1 MIFETDHRASEPT
14 LVGVAIISGNLGQT
28 FNILK
33 DPSSW
38 GQLETPRVVN
48 STEQSKIVFSFDG
61 ERKAVATVS
70 AWNSNVTELEIV
82 IGGTATSQ
90 ASQDQIKYWKDVVSM
105 LQKRLNAPPIVV
117 ASSPGKVNI
126 YFAVGAFLKDG
137 FHDVASCYQGLSL
150 RERVLVELAGS
161 FSIDF
166 AGPFEQE
173 SELLVPKDSTNL
185 VYRAG
190 EELKSLGSAMGP
202 DKVSFLIHKSVPIAG
217 GMAGG
222 SADAAA
228 ALVALNR
235 LLGSELDDK
244 LPEAA
249 ANLGSD
255 VPFSLMGGT
264 AIGVGRGEVL
274 TKVQDGPALHWV
286 MTPNPA
292 GLSTPQVYRQLDV
305 MRVNQGIDV
314 SALEAPEVPEELLE
328 ALATGDVVEV
338 AKLMHNDLEIAAV
351 AMLPELAET
360 LEVGRKAGSL
370 RSMVSGSGPTIVHLA
385 KNAIHAE
392 QIATRLRAAGYPSL
406 VTYSSSS
413 GTRLEN

>member
-14 LVGVAIISGNLGQT
+14 LVGLAILSGNLGQI

-38 GQLETPRVVN
+38 GQPESPRVVN
-48 STEQSKIVFSFDG
+48 SIDKEKIVFSFDG
-61 ERKAVATVS
+61 ERKAVATLS
-70 AWNSNVTELEIV
+70 SWNSNVTELEIV
-82 IGGTATSQ
+82 ISGTSDNHAGQ
-90 ASQDQIKYWKDVVSM
+90 VQIKYWNDVVTM
-105 LQKRLNAPPIVV
+105 LQKRLNTPPIVV

-137 FHDVASCYQGLSL
+137 FHDVASCYQALSL
-150 RERVLVELAGS
+150 RERVLVELSGS

-166 AGPFEQE
+166 AGPFEDACQ
-173 SELLVPKDSTNL
+173 LLVPKDNTNL

-190 EELKSLGSAMGP
+190 EELKALGSAMGS
-202 DKVSFLIHKSVPIAG
+202 DKVSFLIHKRVPIAG

-228 ALVALNR
+228 SLVALNS
-235 LLGSELDDK
+235 LFGAGLDDK
-244 LPEAA
+244 LPDAA

-255 VPFSLMGGT
+255 VPFSLLGGT

-274 TKVQDGPALHWV
+274 TKVEDGPALHWV

-292 GLSTPQVYRQLDV
+292 GLSTPQVYRQLDIT
-305 MRVNQGIDV
+305 RVNQGIDV

-328 ALATGDVVEV
+328 ALAAGDVATV

-351 AMLPELAET
+351 EMLPELAET
-360 LEVGRKAGSL
+360 LKAGQKAGSL
-370 RSMVSGSGPTIVHLA
+370 RSMVSGSGPTIAHLA

-392 QIATRLRAAGYPSL
+392 QIATRLLAAGYPSL
-406 VTYSSSS
+406 VTYTSNS

>member
-1 MIFETDHRASEPT
+1 MIFEIDHRSSEPT
-14 LVGVAIISGNLGQT
+14 LVGVAILSGNQGQT

-48 STEQSKIVFSFDG
+48 STERSKIVFSFDG

-82 IGGTATSQ
+82 ISGTIDSQ
-90 ASQDQIKYWKDVVSM
+90 AGKVQIKYWNEVVVM
-105 LQKRLNAPPIVV
+105 LQQRLNTPPIVV

-137 FHDVASCYQGLSL
+137 FHDVASCYQALSL
-150 RERVLVELAGS
+150 REKVLVELTGN
-161 FSIDF
+161 FLIDF

-173 SELLVPKDSTNL
+173 SQLLVPKDSTNL

-190 EELKSLGSAMGP
+190 EELKVLGSAMGSE
-202 DKVSFLIHKSVPIAG
+202 KVSFLIHKHIPIAG

-228 ALVALNR
+228 SLVALNS
-235 LLGSELDDK
+235 LFGAELDDK

-274 TKVQDGPALHWV
+274 TKVEDGPALHWV

-305 MRVNQGIDV
+305 MRVNKGINV
-314 SALEAPEVPEELLE
+314 SALQAPEVPEELLE
-328 ALATGDVVEV
+328 ALVSGDVAAV

-351 AMLPELAET
+351 EMLPELAKT
-360 LEVGRKAGSL
+360 LEAGRKAGSL
-370 RSMVSGSGPTIVHLA
+370 RSMVSGSGPTIAHLA
-385 KNAIHAE
+385 KSAIHAE
-392 QIATRLRAAGYPSL
+392 QIATRLQAAGYPSI
-406 VTYSSSS
+406 VTYTSNS

>member
-1 MIFETDHRASEPT
+1 VIFETDHRASEPT
-14 LVGVAIISGNLGQT
+14 LVGVAIIWGNLGQT

-38 GQLETPRVVN
+38 GQPETPRVVN

-82 IGGTATSQ
+82 ISGTATSQ
-90 ASQDQIKYWKDVVSM
+90 LGQAQVNYWNDVVAM

-137 FHDVASCYQGLSL
+137 FHDVASCYQALSL

-166 AGPFEQE
+166 AGPFEHE

-228 ALVALNR
+228 SLVALNR

-314 SALEAPEVPEELLE
+314 SALEAPEVPDELLE

-338 AKLMHNDLEIAAV
+338 AKLMHNDLEVAAV

-360 LEVGRKAGSL
+360 LEAGRKAGSL
-370 RSMVSGSGPTIVHLA
+370 RSMVSGSGPTIAHLA

>member
-1 MIFETDHRASEPT
+1 VIFETDHRATEPT
-14 LVGVAIISGNLGQT
+14 LVGTSIISGNLSQI

-33 DPSSW
+33 DPTSW
-38 GQLETPRVVN
+38 GQTETPRVVN

-61 ERKAVATVS
+61 ERRAVASFSV
-70 AWNSNVTELEIV
+70 WKSNVTELEIV
-82 IGGTATSQ
+82 ISGQTDGKDEIQ
-90 ASQDQIKYWKDVVSM
+90 YWNAVVDM
-105 LQKRLNAPPIVV
+105 LRKRLNNPPIVV

-137 FHDVASCYQGLSL
+137 FHDVASCYQALSL
-150 RERVLVELAGS
+150 RERVLVELTGT

-166 AGPFEQE
+166 AGPFEAE
-173 SELLVPKDSTNL
+173 CHSLVPKDSTNL
-185 VYRAG
+185 VYQAG
-190 EELKSLGSAMGP
+190 EQLKALGSSFGS

-228 ALVALNR
+228 SLVALNNLFGPGLEER
-235 LLGSELDDK
+235 

-274 TKVQDGPALHWV
+274 SKVKDGPALHWV

-314 SALEAPEVPEELLE
+314 LSLEAPEVPKELLE
-328 ALATGDVVEV
+328 ALASGDVVEV

-351 AMLPELAET
+351 AMLPELQET
-360 LEVGRKAGSL
+360 LDAGRKAGSL
-370 RSMVSGSGPTIVHLA
+370 RSMVSGSGPTIAHLA
-385 KNAIHAE
+385 KNRIHAE
-392 QIATRLRAAGYPSL
+392 QIATRLQAAGYPSI
-406 VTYSSSS
+406 VTYTSNS
-413 GTRLEN
+413 GTRLEQ

>member
-1 MIFETDHRASEPT
+1 
-14 LVGVAIISGNLGQT
+14 
-28 FNILK
+28 
-33 DPSSW
+33 
-38 GQLETPRVVN
+38 VVN
-48 STEQSKIVFSFDG
+48 TSEQSKIVFSFEG
-61 ERKAVATVS
+61 EKKAVATLS

-82 IGGTATSQ
+82 ITGKLESQ
-90 ASQDQIKYWKDVVSM
+90 IGQAQINYWNDVASM
-105 LQKRLNAPPIVV
+105 LQKRLNAPAIVV
-117 ASSPGKVNI
+117 ASSPGKVNV

-137 FHDVASCYQGLSL
+137 FHHVASCYQALNL
-150 RERVLVELAGS
+150 REKVLVELSGS

-166 AGPFEQE
+166 AGPFERE
-173 SELLVPKDSTNL
+173 SQLLVPKDTTNL

-190 EELKSLGSAMGP
+190 QELTELGSVMGAE
-202 DKVSFLIHKSVPIAG
+202 KVSFVIHKTVPIAG

-228 ALVALNR
+228 ALVALNS
-235 LLGSELDDK
+235 LFGSKLDLK

-249 ANLGSD
+249 AKLGSD

-274 TKVQDGPALHWV
+274 SKVADGPPLHWV

-292 GLSTPQVYRQLDV
+292 GLSTPQVYRQLDI
-305 MRVNQGIDV
+305 MRINGGIDV

-328 ALATGDVVEV
+328 AMASGDVEAI

-351 AMLPELAET
+351 AMLPELADT
-360 LEVGRKAGSL
+360 LEAGRKAGSV
-370 RSMVSGSGPTIVHLA
+370 RSMVSGSGPTIAHLA
-385 KNAIHAE
+385 KSAIHAE
-392 QIATRLRAAGYPSL
+392 QIATRLKAAGYPSL
-406 VTYSSSS
+406 VTYTSNS

>member
-1 MIFETDHRASEPT
+1 MIFETDHRAIEPT
-14 LVGVAIISGNLGQT
+14 LVGTSIISGNLSQT

-33 DPSSW
+33 DPTSW
-38 GQLETPRVVN
+38 GQVETPRVVN
-48 STEQSKIVFSFDG
+48 STELSKIVFSFDG
-61 ERKAVATVS
+61 EKKAVASVS

-82 IGGTATSQ
+82 ISGQTGG
-90 ASQDQIKYWKDVVSM
+90 QDEIQYWNSVVDM
-105 LQKRLNAPPIVV
+105 LRKRLNNPPIVV

-137 FHDVASCYQGLSL
+137 FHDVASCYQALSL
-150 RERVLVELAGS
+150 RERVLVELTGS

-166 AGPFEQE
+166 AGPFEAE
-173 SELLVPKDSTNL
+173 SQLLVPKDSTNL
-185 VYRAG
+185 VYQAG
-190 EELKSLGSAMGP
+190 EQLKALGSSFGS

-228 ALVALNR
+228 SLVALNS
-235 LLGSELDDK
+235 LFGSGLEDQ

-274 TKVQDGPALHWV
+274 SKVQDGPALHWV

-314 SALEAPEVPEELLE
+314 SSLVAPEVPEELLE
-328 ALATGDVVEV
+328 ALASGDAVEV

-351 AMLPELAET
+351 AMLPELQET
-360 LEVGRKAGSL
+360 LEAGRKAGSV
-370 RSMVSGSGPTIVHLA
+370 RSMVSGSGPTIAHLA

-392 QIATRLRAAGYPSL
+392 QIATRLKAAGYPSI
-406 VTYSSSS
+406 VTYTSNS
-413 GTRLEN
+413 GTRLEQ

>member
-1 MIFETDHRASEPT
+1 MIFEIDHRASEPT
-14 LVGVAIISGNLGQT
+14 LVGAAILSGNLGQT

-33 DPSSW
+33 DPTSW
-38 GQLETPRVVN
+38 GQPETPRVVN
-48 STEQSKIVFSFDG
+48 STDKEKIVFSFDG
-61 ERKAVATVS
+61 EQKAIATVS
-70 AWNSNVTELEIV
+70 AWNSNVTELEVV
-82 IGGTATSQ
+82 IGGMVDSQ
-90 ASQDQIKYWKDVVSM
+90 AGQAQIKYWNEVVAM

-137 FHDVASCYQGLSL
+137 FHDVASCYQALSL
-150 RERVLVELAGS
+150 REKVLVELSGT

-166 AGPFEQE
+166 AGPFE
-173 SELLVPKDSTNL
+173 SECQLFVPKDNTNL

-190 EELKSLGSAMGP
+190 EELKSLGSAMGS

-228 ALVALNR
+228 ALVGLNS
-235 LLGSELDDK
+235 LFGAELDER

-255 VPFSLMGGT
+255 VPFSLLGGT

-274 TKVQDGPALHWV
+274 TKVKDGPALHWV
-286 MTPNPA
+286 MTPNSA

-328 ALATGDVVEV
+328 ALASGDVAAV

-351 AMLPELAET
+351 EMLPELADT
-360 LEVGRKAGSL
+360 LEAGRKAGSL
-370 RSMVSGSGPTIVHLA
+370 RSMVSGSGPTIAHLA

-392 QIATRLRAAGYPSL
+392 QIATRLKASGYPSL
-406 VTYSSSS
+406 VTYTSNS

>member
-1 MIFETDHRASEPT
+1 MIFEIDHRASEPT
-14 LVGVAIISGNLGQT
+14 LVGAAILSGNLGQT

-33 DPSSW
+33 DPTSW
-38 GQLETPRVVN
+38 GQPETPRVVN
-48 STEQSKIVFSFDG
+48 STDKEKIVFSFDG
-61 ERKAVATVS
+61 EQKAIATVS
-70 AWNSNVTELEIV
+70 AWNSNVTELEVV
-82 IGGTATSQ
+82 IGGMVDNQ
-90 ASQDQIKYWKDVVSM
+90 AGQAQIKYWNEVVAM

-137 FHDVASCYQGLSL
+137 FHDVASCYQALSL
-150 RERVLVELAGS
+150 REKVLVELSGT

-166 AGPFEQE
+166 AGPFE
-173 SELLVPKDSTNL
+173 SECQLFVPKDNTNL

-190 EELKSLGSAMGP
+190 EELKSLGSAMGS

-228 ALVALNR
+228 ALVGLNS
-235 LLGSELDDK
+235 LFGAELDER

-255 VPFSLMGGT
+255 VPFSLLGGT

-274 TKVQDGPALHWV
+274 TKVKDGPALHWV
-286 MTPNPA
+286 MTPNSA

-328 ALATGDVVEV
+328 ALASGDVAAV

-351 AMLPELAET
+351 EMLPELADT
-360 LEVGRKAGSL
+360 LEAGRKAGSL
-370 RSMVSGSGPTIVHLA
+370 RSMVSGSGPTIAHLA

-392 QIATRLRAAGYPSL
+392 QIATRLKASGYPSL
-406 VTYSSSS
+406 VTYTSNS

>member
-1 MIFETDHRASEPT
+1 VIFETDHRAIDPT
-14 LVGVAIISGNLGQT
+14 LVGVAILPGNLGQI
-28 FNILK
+28 FNILR

-38 GQLETPRVVN
+38 AQSETPRVVN
-48 STEQSKIVFSFDG
+48 ATEQSKIVFSFDG
-61 ERKAVATVS
+61 ERKAVATLS
-70 AWNSNVTELEIV
+70 AWKSNVTELEIV
-82 IGGTATSQ
+82 ISKTVDSQ
-90 ASQDQIKYWKDVVSM
+90 VGKAQIKYWNEVVAM
-105 LQKRLNAPPIVV
+105 LQKRLNGPAIVV

-137 FHDVASCYQGLSL
+137 FHNVASCYQALNL
-150 RERVLVELAGS
+150 REKVFVELTGS

-173 SELLVPKDSTNL
+173 SQLLVPKDSTNL

-190 EELKSLGSAMGP
+190 EQLQALGSAIGA

-228 ALVALNR
+228 ALVALNG
-235 LLGSELDDK
+235 LFGAELDEK
-244 LPEAA
+244 LAA
-249 ANLGSD
+249 AAAILGSD
-255 VPFSLMGGT
+255 VPFSLLGGT

-274 TKVQDGPALHWV
+274 TKVQDGPPLHWV
-286 MTPNPA
+286 MTPNPL
-292 GLSTPQVYRQLDV
+292 GLSTPQVYRQLDF

-314 SALEAPEVPEELLE
+314 SALEDPEVPEELLE
-328 ALATGDVVEV
+328 AIATGDVSSV

-351 AMLPELAET
+351 AMLPELADT
-360 LEVGRKAGSL
+360 LRAGQKAGSI
-370 RSMVSGSGPTIVHLA
+370 RSMVSGSGPTIAHLA

-406 VTYSSSS
+406 VTYTSNS

>member
-1 MIFETDHRASEPT
+1 VIFETDHRAIEPT
-14 LVGVAIISGNLGQT
+14 LVGTSIISGNLAQT

-33 DPSSW
+33 DPTSW
-38 GQLETPRVVN
+38 GQAEAPRVVN
-48 STEQSKIVFSFDG
+48 ATEHSKIVFSFDG
-61 ERKAVATVS
+61 ERKAVAKVS
-70 AWNSNVTELEIV
+70 PWNSNVTELELV
-82 IGGTATSQ
+82 ISGNSAGK
-90 ASQDQIKYWKDVVSM
+90 DEIKYWNSVVEM
-105 LQKRLNAPPIVV
+105 LRKRLNNPPIVV
-117 ASSPGKVNI
+117 ASSPGKVNV

-137 FHDVASCYQGLSL
+137 FHDVASCYQALSL
-150 RERVLVELAGS
+150 RERVLVELTGS

-166 AGPFEQE
+166 AGPFEAE
-173 SELLVPKDSTNL
+173 SQLLVPRDSTNL
-185 VYRAG
+185 VYQAG
-190 EELKSLGSAMGP
+190 EQLKALGSSLGS

-228 ALVALNR
+228 ALVALNS
-235 LLGSELDDK
+235 LFGSGLEDQ

-314 SALEAPEVPEELLE
+314 SSLEAPQVPEELLE
-328 ALATGDVVEV
+328 ALASGDVVEV

-351 AMLPELAET
+351 AMLPELADT
-360 LEVGRKAGSL
+360 LEAGRKAGSL
-370 RSMVSGSGPTIVHLA
+370 RSMVSGSGPTIAHLA

-392 QIATRLRAAGYPSL
+392 QIATRLHSAGYPSI
-406 VTYSSSS
+406 VTYTSNS
-413 GTRLEN
+413 GTRLEK

>member
-1 MIFETDHRASEPT
+1 
-14 LVGVAIISGNLGQT
+14 
-28 FNILK
+28 
-33 DPSSW
+33 
-38 GQLETPRVVN
+38 VN

-61 ERKAVATVS
+61 EKKAVATFS
-70 AWNSNVTELEIV
+70 AWNSNVTELEVV
-82 IGGTATSQ
+82 ISGHSIGREEIQ
-90 ASQDQIKYWKDVVSM
+90 YWNGVVDM
-105 LQKRLNAPPIVV
+105 LRKRLNNPPIVV

-137 FHDVASCYQGLSL
+137 FHDVASCYQALSL
-150 RERVLVELAGS
+150 RERVLVELTGS

-166 AGPFEQE
+166 AGPFEAE
-173 SELLVPKDSTNL
+173 SQLLVPKDSTNL
-185 VYRAG
+185 VYQAG
-190 EELKSLGSAMGP
+190 EQLKALGSTLGS

-228 ALVALNR
+228 SLVALNN
-235 LLGSELDDK
+235 LFGSGLEDQ

-314 SALEAPEVPEELLE
+314 SSLETPEVPEELLE
-328 ALATGDVVEV
+328 ALASGDVVEI

-351 AMLPELAET
+351 AMLPELQET
-360 LEVGRKAGSL
+360 LDAGRKAGSL
-370 RSMVSGSGPTIVHLA
+370 RSMVSGSGPTIAHLA
-385 KNAIHAE
+385 KNRIHAE
-392 QIATRLRAAGYPSL
+392 QIATRLQAAGYPSI
-406 VTYSSSS
+406 VTYTSNS
-413 GTRLEN
+413 GTRLEQ

>member
-14 LVGVAIISGNLGQT
+14 LVGLAILSGNLGQI

-38 GQLETPRVVN
+38 GQPESPRVVN
-48 STEQSKIVFSFDG
+48 SIDKEKIVFSFDG
-61 ERKAVATVS
+61 ERKAVATLS
-70 AWNSNVTELEIV
+70 SWNSNVTELEIV
-82 IGGTATSQ
+82 ISGTSDNHAGQ
-90 ASQDQIKYWKDVVSM
+90 VQIKYWNDVVTM
-105 LQKRLNAPPIVV
+105 LQKRLNTPPIVV

-137 FHDVASCYQGLSL
+137 FHDVASCYQALSL
-150 RERVLVELAGS
+150 RERVLVELSGS

-166 AGPFEQE
+166 AGPFEDACQ
-173 SELLVPKDSTNL
+173 LLVPKDNTNL

-190 EELKSLGSAMGP
+190 QELKALGSAMGS
-202 DKVSFLIHKSVPIAG
+202 DKVSFLIHKRVPIAG

-228 ALVALNR
+228 SLVALNS
-235 LLGSELDDK
+235 LFGAGLDDK
-244 LPEAA
+244 LPDAA

-255 VPFSLMGGT
+255 VPFSLLGGT
-264 AIGVGRGEVL
+264 AIGIGRGEVL
-274 TKVQDGPALHWV
+274 TKVEDGPALHWV

-292 GLSTPQVYRQLDV
+292 GLSTPQVYRQLDIT
-305 MRVNQGIDV
+305 RVNQGIDV

-328 ALATGDVVEV
+328 ALAAGDVATV

-351 AMLPELAET
+351 EMLPELAET
-360 LEVGRKAGSL
+360 LKAGQKAGSL
-370 RSMVSGSGPTIVHLA
+370 RSMVSGSGPTIAHLA

-392 QIATRLRAAGYPSL
+392 QIATRLLAAGYPSL
-406 VTYSSSS
+406 VTYTSNS

>member
-1 MIFETDHRASEPT
+1 MIFETDHRAIEPT
-14 LVGVAIISGNLGQT
+14 LVGTSIISGNLAQT

-33 DPSSW
+33 DPTSW
-38 GQLETPRVVN
+38 GQAEAPRVVN
-48 STEQSKIVFSFDG
+48 ATEHSKIVFSFDG
-61 ERKAVATVS
+61 ERKAVAKVS
-70 AWNSNVTELEIV
+70 PWNSNVTELELV
-82 IGGTATSQ
+82 ISGNSAGK
-90 ASQDQIKYWKDVVSM
+90 DEIKYWNSVVEM
-105 LQKRLNAPPIVV
+105 LRKRLNNPPIVV
-117 ASSPGKVNI
+117 ASSPGKVNV

-137 FHDVASCYQGLSL
+137 FHDVASCYQALSL
-150 RERVLVELAGS
+150 RERVLVELTGS

-166 AGPFEQE
+166 AGPFEAE
-173 SELLVPKDSTNL
+173 SQLLVPRDSTNL
-185 VYRAG
+185 VYQAG
-190 EELKSLGSAMGP
+190 EQLKALGSSLGS

-228 ALVALNR
+228 ALVALNS
-235 LLGSELDDK
+235 LFGSGLEDQ

-314 SALEAPEVPEELLE
+314 SSLEAPQVPEELLE
-328 ALATGDVVEV
+328 ALASGDVVEV

-351 AMLPELAET
+351 AMLPELADT
-360 LEVGRKAGSL
+360 LEAGRKAGSL
-370 RSMVSGSGPTIVHLA
+370 RSMVSGSGPTIAHLA

-392 QIATRLRAAGYPSL
+392 QIATRLHSAGYPSL
-406 VTYSSSS
+406 VTYTSNS
-413 GTRLEN
+413 GTRLEK

>member
-1 MIFETDHRASEPT
+1 VIFEIDHRSSEPT
-14 LVGVAIISGNLGQT
+14 LVGVAILSGNQGQT

-38 GQLETPRVVN
+38 GQLDTPRVVN
-48 STEQSKIVFSFDG
+48 STERSKIVFSFDG

-82 IGGTATSQ
+82 ISGTIDSQ
-90 ASQDQIKYWKDVVSM
+90 AGKVQIKYWNEVVVM
-105 LQKRLNAPPIVV
+105 LQQRLNTPPIVV

-137 FHDVASCYQGLSL
+137 FHDVASCYQALSL
-150 RERVLVELAGS
+150 REKVLVELTGN
-161 FSIDF
+161 FLIDF

-173 SELLVPKDSTNL
+173 SQLLVPKDSTNL

-190 EELKSLGSAMGP
+190 EELKALGSAMGSE
-202 DKVSFLIHKSVPIAG
+202 KVSFLIHKRIPIAG

-228 ALVALNR
+228 SLVALNS
-235 LLGSELDDK
+235 LFGAELDDK
-244 LPEAA
+244 LPAAA

-274 TKVQDGPALHWV
+274 TKVKDGPALHWV
-286 MTPNPA
+286 ITPNPS
-292 GLSTPQVYRQLDV
+292 GLSTPQVYRQLDI

-314 SALEAPEVPEELLE
+314 SSLEAPEVPEELLE
-328 ALATGDVVEV
+328 ALAEGDVLAV
-338 AKLMHNDLEIAAV
+338 AKLMHNDLESAAV

-360 LEVGRKAGSL
+360 LKAGQKAGSL
-370 RSMVSGSGPTIVHLA
+370 RSMVSGSGPTIAHLA

-392 QIATRLRAAGYPSL
+392 QIATRLLAAGYPSL
-406 VTYSSSS
+406 VSYTSNS

>member
-1 MIFETDHRASEPT
+1 MIFETDHRAIEPT
-14 LVGVAIISGNLGQT
+14 LVGTSIISGNLAQI

-33 DPSSW
+33 DPTSW
-38 GQLETPRVVN
+38 GQAEAPRVVN
-48 STEQSKIVFSFDG
+48 ATEHSKIVFSFDG
-61 ERKAVATVS
+61 ERKAVAKVS
-70 AWNSNVTELEIV
+70 PWNSNVTELELV
-82 IGGTATSQ
+82 ISGNSAGK
-90 ASQDQIKYWKDVVSM
+90 DEIKYWNSVVEM
-105 LQKRLNAPPIVV
+105 LRKRLNNPPIVV
-117 ASSPGKVNI
+117 ASSPGKVNV

-137 FHDVASCYQGLSL
+137 FHGVASCYQALSL
-150 RERVLVELAGS
+150 RERVLVELTGS

-166 AGPFEQE
+166 AGPFEAE
-173 SELLVPKDSTNL
+173 SQLLVPRDSTNL
-185 VYRAG
+185 VYQAG
-190 EELKSLGSAMGP
+190 EQLKALGSSLGS

-228 ALVALNR
+228 ALVALNS
-235 LLGSELDDK
+235 LFGSGLEDQ

-314 SALEAPEVPEELLE
+314 SSLEAPQVPEELLE
-328 ALATGDVVEV
+328 ALASGDVVEV

-351 AMLPELAET
+351 AMLPELADT
-360 LEVGRKAGSL
+360 LEAGRKAGSL
-370 RSMVSGSGPTIVHLA
+370 RSMVSGSGPTIAHLA

-392 QIATRLRAAGYPSL
+392 QIATRLHSAGYPSL
-406 VTYSSSS
+406 VTYTSNS
-413 GTRLEN
+413 GTRLEK

>member
-1 MIFETDHRASEPT
+1 MIFEIDHRSSEPT
-14 LVGVAIISGNLGQT
+14 LVGVAILSGNQVQT

-38 GQLETPRVVN
+38 GQLDTPRVVN
-48 STEQSKIVFSFDG
+48 STERSKIVFSFDG

-82 IGGTATSQ
+82 ISGTIDSQ
-90 ASQDQIKYWKDVVSM
+90 AGKVQIKYWNEVVVM
-105 LQKRLNAPPIVV
+105 LQQRLNTPPIVV

-137 FHDVASCYQGLSL
+137 FHDVASCYQALSL
-150 RERVLVELAGS
+150 REKVLVELTGN

-173 SELLVPKDSTNL
+173 SQLLVPKDSTNL

-190 EELKSLGSAMGP
+190 EELKALGSAMGSE
-202 DKVSFLIHKSVPIAG
+202 KVSFLIHKRIPIAG

-228 ALVALNR
+228 SLVALNS
-235 LLGSELDDK
+235 LFGAELDDK
-244 LPEAA
+244 LPAAA

-274 TKVQDGPALHWV
+274 TKVKDGPALHWV
-286 MTPNPA
+286 ITPNPA
-292 GLSTPQVYRQLDV
+292 GLSTPQVYRQLDI

-314 SALEAPEVPEELLE
+314 SGLEAPEVPEELLE
-328 ALATGDVVEV
+328 ALAEGDVLAV
-338 AKLMHNDLEIAAV
+338 AKLMHNDLESAAV

-360 LEVGRKAGSL
+360 LKAGQKAGSL
-370 RSMVSGSGPTIVHLA
+370 RSMVSGSGPTIAHLA

-392 QIATRLRAAGYPSL
+392 QIATRLLAAGYPSL
-406 VTYSSSS
+406 VTYTSNS

>member
-1 MIFETDHRASEPT
+1 VIFETDHRASEPT
-14 LVGVAIISGNLGQT
+14 LVGAAIISGNLGQS

-38 GQLETPRVVN
+38 GQSEVPRVVN
-48 STEQSKIVFSFDG
+48 TSEQSKIVFSFEG
-61 ERKAVATVS
+61 EKKAVATLS

-82 IGGTATSQ
+82 ITGKLESQ
-90 ASQDQIKYWKDVVSM
+90 IGQAQINYWNEVASM
-105 LQKRLNAPPIVV
+105 LQKRLNAPAIVV
-117 ASSPGKVNI
+117 ASSPGKVNV

-137 FHDVASCYQGLSL
+137 FHHVASCYQALNL
-150 RERVLVELAGS
+150 REKVLVELSGS

-166 AGPFEQE
+166 AGPFERE
-173 SELLVPKDSTNL
+173 SQLLVPKDTTNL

-190 EELKSLGSAMGP
+190 QELTELGSVMGAE
-202 DKVSFLIHKSVPIAG
+202 KVSFVIHKSVPIAG

-228 ALVALNR
+228 ALVALNS
-235 LLGSELDDK
+235 LFGSKLDLK

-249 ANLGSD
+249 AKLGSD

-264 AIGVGRGEVL
+264 AVGVGRGEVL
-274 TKVQDGPALHWV
+274 SKVADGPPLHWV

-292 GLSTPQVYRQLDV
+292 GLSTPQVYRQLDI
-305 MRVNQGIDV
+305 MRINGGIDV

-328 ALATGDVVEV
+328 AMASGDVEAI

-351 AMLPELAET
+351 AMLPELADT
-360 LEVGRKAGSL
+360 LRAGQKAGSI
-370 RSMVSGSGPTIVHLA
+370 RSMVSGSGPTIAHLA
-385 KNAIHAE
+385 KSAIHAE
-392 QIATRLRAAGYPSL
+392 QIATRLKAAGYPSL
-406 VTYSSSS
+406 VTYTSNS

>member
-1 MIFETDHRASEPT
+1 MIFETDHRAIEPT
-14 LVGVAIISGNLGQT
+14 LVGVAILSGNLGQI

-38 GQLETPRVVN
+38 GQSETPRVVN
-48 STEQSKIVFSFDG
+48 SIDKSRIVFSFDG
-61 ERKAVATVS
+61 EKKAVATVT

-82 IGGTATSQ
+82 IGGIADSPAGQSQ
-90 ASQDQIKYWKDVVSM
+90 IHYWNYVVAM
-105 LQKRLNAPPIVV
+105 LRKRLNMPPIVV

-137 FHDVASCYQGLSL
+137 FHDVASCYQALNL
-150 RERVLVELAGS
+150 RERVLVELTGS

-166 AGPFEQE
+166 AGPFERE

-185 VYRAG
+185 IYRAG
-190 EELKSLGSAMGP
+190 EELKNLGAAMGP
-202 DKVSFLIHKSVPIAG
+202 EKVSFLIHKSVPIAG

-228 ALVALNR
+228 SLVALNN
-235 LLGSELDDK
+235 LFGSNLEEK
-244 LPEAA
+244 LPDAA
-249 ANLGSD
+249 AKLGSD

-274 TKVQDGPALHWV
+274 TKVQDGPVLHWV

-292 GLSTPQVYRQLDV
+292 GLSTPKVYRQLDV

-314 SALEAPEVPEELLE
+314 SALDAPEVPEELLE
-328 ALATGDVVEV
+328 ALATGDLPSV
-338 AKLMHNDLEIAAV
+338 AKLMHNDLEAAAV
-351 AMLPELAET
+351 SMLPELSET
-360 LEVGRKAGSL
+360 LEAGRKAGSL
-370 RSMVSGSGPTIVHLA
+370 RSMVSGSGPTIAHLA
-385 KNAIHAE
+385 KSAIHAE
-392 QIATRLRAAGYPSL
+392 QIATRLNAAGYPSL
-406 VTYSSSS
+406 VTYTSNA

>member
-1 MIFETDHRASEPT
+1 MIFETDHRAIEPT
-14 LVGVAIISGNLGQT
+14 LVGTSIISGNLSQT

-33 DPSSW
+33 DPTSW
-38 GQLETPRVVN
+38 GQTETPRVVN

-61 ERKAVATVS
+61 ERRAVASFSV
-70 AWNSNVTELEIV
+70 WKSNVTELEIV
-82 IGGTATSQ
+82 ISGQTDGKDEIQ
-90 ASQDQIKYWKDVVSM
+90 YWNGVVDM
-105 LQKRLNAPPIVV
+105 LRKRLNNPPIVV

-137 FHDVASCYQGLSL
+137 FHDVASCYQALSL
-150 RERVLVELAGS
+150 RERVLVEVTGG

-166 AGPFEQE
+166 AGPFEAE
-173 SELLVPKDSTNL
+173 SQLLVPKDSTNL
-185 VYRAG
+185 VYQAG
-190 EELKSLGSAMGP
+190 EQLKALGSSLGS

-228 ALVALNR
+228 SLVALNN
-235 LLGSELDDK
+235 LFGSGLEDQ

-314 SALEAPEVPEELLE
+314 SSLEAPEVPEELLE
-328 ALATGDVVEV
+328 ALASGDVVEIS
-338 AKLMHNDLEIAAV
+338 KLMHNDLEIAAV
-351 AMLPELAET
+351 AMLPELQET
-360 LEVGRKAGSL
+360 LDAGRKAGSL
-370 RSMVSGSGPTIVHLA
+370 RSMVSGSGPTIAHLA
-385 KNAIHAE
+385 KNRIHAE
-392 QIATRLRAAGYPSL
+392 QIATRLQAAGYPSI
-406 VTYSSSS
+406 VTYTSNS
-413 GTRLEN
+413 GTRLEQ

>member
-1 MIFETDHRASEPT
+1 VIFETDHRAIEPT
-14 LVGVAIISGNLGQT
+14 LVGSSIISGNLSQT

-33 DPSSW
+33 DPTSW
-38 GQLETPRVVN
+38 AQAETPRVVN
-48 STEQSKIVFSFDG
+48 STEQSKIVFSFG
-61 ERKAVATVS
+61 GAKKAVATLSV
-70 AWNSNVTELEIV
+70 WKSNVTELEVV
-82 IGGTATSQ
+82 ISGQSVGQ
-90 ASQDQIKYWKDVVSM
+90 EEIQYWNSVVEM
-105 LQKRLNAPPIVV
+105 LRRRLNNPPIVV

-137 FHDVASCYQGLSL
+137 FHDVASCYQALSL
-150 RERVLVELAGS
+150 RERVLVELTGS

-166 AGPFEQE
+166 AGPFEAE
-173 SELLVPKDSTNL
+173 SQLLVPKDSTNL
-185 VYRAG
+185 VYQAG
-190 EELKSLGSAMGP
+190 EQLKALGSSIGA

-228 ALVALNR
+228 SLVALNN
-235 LLGSELDDK
+235 LFGSGLEDQ

-249 ANLGSD
+249 AKLGSD

-264 AIGVGRGEVL
+264 ATGVGRGEVL
-274 TKVQDGPALHWV
+274 SKVQDGPALHWV

-314 SALEAPEVPEELLE
+314 SSLEAPEVPEELLE
-328 ALATGDVVEV
+328 ALASGDVAEV

-351 AMLPELAET
+351 AMLPELQET
-360 LEVGRKAGSL
+360 LDAGRKAGSL
-370 RSMVSGSGPTIVHLA
+370 RSMVSGSGPTIAHLA

-392 QIATRLRAAGYPSL
+392 QIATRLHSAGYPSI
-406 VTYSSSS
+406 VTYTSNS
-413 GTRLEN
+413 GTRLEQ

>member
-1 MIFETDHRASEPT
+1 MIFEIDHRSSEPT
-14 LVGVAIISGNLGQT
+14 LAGVAIISGNLGQI

-38 GQLETPRVVN
+38 GQPENPRVVN
-48 STEQSKIVFSFDG
+48 SIDKAKIVFSFDG
-61 ERKAVATVS
+61 ERKAVATLS
-70 AWNSNVTELEIV
+70 SWNSNVTELEIV
-82 IGGTATSQ
+82 ISGTVNT
-90 ASQDQIKYWKDVVSM
+90 QDGQVQIKYWNDVVAM
-105 LQKRLNAPPIVV
+105 LQKRLNTPPIVV

-137 FHDVASCYQGLSL
+137 FHDVASCYQALSL
-150 RERVLVELAGS
+150 RERVLVELSGS

-166 AGPFEQE
+166 AGPFERDCQR
-173 SELLVPKDSTNL
+173 LVPKDRTNL

-190 EELKSLGSAMGP
+190 EELKSLGSAMAP
-202 DKVSFLIHKSVPIAG
+202 EKVSFLIHKSVPIAG

-228 ALVALNR
+228 SLVALNS
-235 LLGSELDDK
+235 LVGAGLDDK

-255 VPFSLMGGT
+255 VPFSLLGGT

-274 TKVQDGPALHWV
+274 TKVEDGPALHWV

-305 MRVNQGIDV
+305 MRVNKGIDV
-314 SALEAPEVPEELLE
+314 SALQAPEVPEELLE
-328 ALATGDVVEV
+328 ALASGDVASV

-351 AMLPELAET
+351 EMLPELAET
-360 LEVGRKAGSL
+360 LEAGRKAGSL
-370 RSMVSGSGPTIVHLA
+370 RSMVSGSGPTIAHLA
-385 KNAIHAE
+385 KSAIHAG
-392 QIATRLRAAGYPSL
+392 QIATRLQAAGYPSL
-406 VTYSSSS
+406 VTYTSNS

>member
-1 MIFETDHRASEPT
+1 MIFETDHRAIEPT
-14 LVGVAIISGNLGQT
+14 LVGTSIISGNLAQT

-33 DPSSW
+33 DPTSW
-38 GQLETPRVVN
+38 GQAEAPRVVN
-48 STEQSKIVFSFDG
+48 ATEHSKIVFSFDG
-61 ERKAVATVS
+61 ERKAVAKVS
-70 AWNSNVTELEIV
+70 PWNSNVTELELV
-82 IGGTATSQ
+82 ISGNSAGK
-90 ASQDQIKYWKDVVSM
+90 DEIKYWNSVVEM
-105 LQKRLNAPPIVV
+105 LRKRLNNPPIDV
-117 ASSPGKVNI
+117 ASSPGKVNV

-137 FHDVASCYQGLSL
+137 FHDVASCYQALSL
-150 RERVLVELAGS
+150 RERVLVELTGS

-166 AGPFEQE
+166 AGPFEAE
-173 SELLVPKDSTNL
+173 SQLLVPRDSTNL
-185 VYRAG
+185 VYQAG
-190 EELKSLGSAMGP
+190 EQLKALGSSLGS

-228 ALVALNR
+228 ALVALNS
-235 LLGSELDDK
+235 LFGSGLEDQ

-314 SALEAPEVPEELLE
+314 SSLEAPQVPEELLE
-328 ALATGDVVEV
+328 ALASGDVVEV

-351 AMLPELAET
+351 AMLPELADT
-360 LEVGRKAGSL
+360 LEAGRKAGSL
-370 RSMVSGSGPTIVHLA
+370 RSMVSGSGPTIAHLA

-392 QIATRLRAAGYPSL
+392 QIATRLHSAGYPSL
-406 VTYSSSS
+406 VTYTSNS
-413 GTRLEN
+413 GTRLEK

>member
-14 LVGVAIISGNLGQT
+14 LVGLAILSGNLGQI

-38 GQLETPRVVN
+38 GQPESPRVVN
-48 STEQSKIVFSFDG
+48 SIDKAKIVFSFDG
-61 ERKAVATVS
+61 ERKAVATLS

-82 IGGTATSQ
+82 ISGTVDSQ
-90 ASQDQIKYWKDVVSM
+90 AGKSQIKYWNDVVAM
-105 LQKRLNAPPIVV
+105 LQKRLNTPPIVV

-137 FHDVASCYQGLSL
+137 FHDVASCYQALSL
-150 RERVLVELAGS
+150 RERVLVELSGT

-166 AGPFEQE
+166 AGPFEDACQ
-173 SELLVPKDSTNL
+173 LLVPKDNTNL

-190 EELKSLGSAMGP
+190 EELKALGSALGS

-228 ALVALNR
+228 SLVALNS
-235 LLGSELDDK
+235 LFGAGLDDK
-244 LPEAA
+244 LPDAA

-255 VPFSLMGGT
+255 VPFSLLGGT
-264 AIGVGRGEVL
+264 AIGIGRGEVL
-274 TKVQDGPALHWV
+274 TKVKDGPALHWV

-305 MRVNQGIDV
+305 MRVNKGIDV

-328 ALATGDVVEV
+328 ALAAGDVAAV

-351 AMLPELAET
+351 EMLPELAET
-360 LEVGRKAGSL
+360 LKAGQKAGSL
-370 RSMVSGSGPTIVHLA
+370 RSMVSGSGPTIAHLA

-392 QIATRLRAAGYPSL
+392 QIATRLMAAGYPSL
-406 VTYSSSS
+406 VTYTSNS

>member
-1 MIFETDHRASEPT
+1 VIFETDHRAIEPT
-14 LVGVAIISGNLGQT
+14 LVGTSIISGNLSQT

-33 DPSSW
+33 DPTSW
-38 GQLETPRVVN
+38 GQTETPRVVN

-61 ERKAVATVS
+61 EKKAVATFS
-70 AWNSNVTELEIV
+70 AWNSNVTELEVV
-82 IGGTATSQ
+82 ISGHSIGREEIQ
-90 ASQDQIKYWKDVVSM
+90 YWNGVVDM
-105 LQKRLNAPPIVV
+105 LRKRLNNPPIVV

-137 FHDVASCYQGLSL
+137 FHDVASCYQALSL
-150 RERVLVELAGS
+150 RERVLVELTGS

-166 AGPFEQE
+166 AGPFEAE
-173 SELLVPKDSTNL
+173 SQLLVPRDSTNL
-185 VYRAG
+185 VYQAG
-190 EELKSLGSAMGP
+190 EQLKALGSNLGS

-228 ALVALNR
+228 SLVALNN
-235 LLGSELDDK
+235 LFGSGLEDQ

-314 SALEAPEVPEELLE
+314 SSLEAPEVPEELLE
-328 ALATGDVVEV
+328 ALASGDVVEI

-351 AMLPELAET
+351 AMLPELQET
-360 LEVGRKAGSL
+360 LDAGRKAGSL
-370 RSMVSGSGPTIVHLA
+370 RSMVSGSGPTIAHLA
-385 KNAIHAE
+385 KSAIHAE
-392 QIATRLRAAGYPSL
+392 QIATRLQAAGYPSI
-406 VTYSSSS
+406 VTYTSNS
-413 GTRLEN
+413 GTRLEQ

>member
-1 MIFETDHRASEPT
+1 VIFETDHRASEPT
-14 LVGVAIISGNLGQT
+14 LVGAAIISGNLGQS

-38 GQLETPRVVN
+38 GQSEVPRVVN
-48 STEQSKIVFSFDG
+48 TSEQSKIVFSFEG
-61 ERKAVATVS
+61 EKKAVATLS

-82 IGGTATSQ
+82 ITGKLESQ
-90 ASQDQIKYWKDVVSM
+90 IGQAQINYWNEVASM
-105 LQKRLNAPPIVV
+105 LQKRLNAPAIVV
-117 ASSPGKVNI
+117 ASSPGKVNV

-137 FHDVASCYQGLSL
+137 FHHVASCYQALNL
-150 RERVLVELAGS
+150 REKVLVELSGS

-166 AGPFEQE
+166 AGPFERE
-173 SELLVPKDSTNL
+173 SQLLVPKDTTNL

-190 EELKSLGSAMGP
+190 QELTELGSVMGAE
-202 DKVSFLIHKSVPIAG
+202 KVSFVIHKSVPIAG

-228 ALVALNR
+228 ALVALNS
-235 LLGSELDDK
+235 LFGSKLDLK

-274 TKVQDGPALHWV
+274 SKVADGPPLHWV

-292 GLSTPQVYRQLDV
+292 GLSTPQVYRQLDI
-305 MRVNQGIDV
+305 MRINGGIDV

-328 ALATGDVVEV
+328 AMASGDVEAI

-351 AMLPELAET
+351 AMLPELADT
-360 LEVGRKAGSL
+360 LRAGQKAGSV
-370 RSMVSGSGPTIVHLA
+370 RSMVSGSGPTIAHLA
-385 KNAIHAE
+385 KSAIHAE
-392 QIATRLRAAGYPSL
+392 QIATRLKAAGYPSL
-406 VTYSSSS
+406 VTYTSNS

>member
-14 LVGVAIISGNLGQT
+14 LVGLAILSGNLGQI

-38 GQLETPRVVN
+38 GQPESPRVVN
-48 STEQSKIVFSFDG
+48 SIDKEKIVFSFDG
-61 ERKAVATVS
+61 ERKAVATLS
-70 AWNSNVTELEIV
+70 SWNSNVTELEIV
-82 IGGTATSQ
+82 ISGTSDNHAGQ
-90 ASQDQIKYWKDVVSM
+90 VQIKYWNDVVTM
-105 LQKRLNAPPIVV
+105 LQKRLNTPPIVV

-137 FHDVASCYQGLSL
+137 FHDVASCYQALSL
-150 RERVLVELAGS
+150 RERVLVELSGT

-166 AGPFEQE
+166 AGPFEEACQ
-173 SELLVPKDSTNL
+173 LLVPKDKTNL

-190 EELKSLGSAMGP
+190 EELKELGSALGS
-202 DKVSFLIHKSVPIAG
+202 DKVSFLIHKRVPIAG

-228 ALVALNR
+228 SLVALNS
-235 LLGSELDDK
+235 LFGAGLDDK
-244 LPEAA
+244 LPDAA

-255 VPFSLMGGT
+255 VPFSLLGGT

-274 TKVQDGPALHWV
+274 TKVKDGPALHWV

-305 MRVNQGIDV
+305 MRVNKGIDV

-328 ALATGDVVEV
+328 ALAAGDVAAV

-351 AMLPELAET
+351 EMLPELAET
-360 LEVGRKAGSL
+360 LKAGQKAGSL
-370 RSMVSGSGPTIVHLA
+370 RSMVSGSGPTIAHLA

-392 QIATRLRAAGYPSL
+392 QIATRLMAAGYPSL
-406 VTYSSSS
+406 VTYTSNS

>member
-1 MIFETDHRASEPT
+1 MIFETDHRAIEPT
-14 LVGVAIISGNLGQT
+14 LVGTSIISGNLAQT

-33 DPSSW
+33 DPTSW
-38 GQLETPRVVN
+38 GQAEAPRVVN
-48 STEQSKIVFSFDG
+48 ATEHSKIVFSFDG
-61 ERKAVATVS
+61 ERKAVAKVS
-70 AWNSNVTELEIV
+70 PWNSNVTELELV
-82 IGGTATSQ
+82 ISGNSAGK
-90 ASQDQIKYWKDVVSM
+90 DDIKYWNSVVEM
-105 LQKRLNAPPIVV
+105 LRKRLNNPPIVV
-117 ASSPGKVNI
+117 ASSPGKVNV

-137 FHDVASCYQGLSL
+137 FHDVASCYQALSL
-150 RERVLVELAGS
+150 RERVLVELTGS

-166 AGPFEQE
+166 AGPFEAE
-173 SELLVPKDSTNL
+173 SQLLVPRDSTNL
-185 VYRAG
+185 VYQAG
-190 EELKSLGSAMGP
+190 EQLKALGSSLGS

-228 ALVALNR
+228 ALVALNS
-235 LLGSELDDK
+235 LFGSGLEDQ

-314 SALEAPEVPEELLE
+314 SSLEAPQVPEELLE
-328 ALATGDVVEV
+328 ALASGDVVEV

-351 AMLPELAET
+351 AMLPELADT
-360 LEVGRKAGSL
+360 LEAGRKAGSL
-370 RSMVSGSGPTIVHLA
+370 RSMVSGSGPTIAHLA

-392 QIATRLRAAGYPSL
+392 QIATRLHSAGYPSL
-406 VTYSSSS
+406 VTYTSNS
-413 GTRLEN
+413 GTRLEK

>member
-1 MIFETDHRASEPT
+1 
-14 LVGVAIISGNLGQT
+14 
-28 FNILK
+28 
-33 DPSSW
+33 
-38 GQLETPRVVN
+38 VN
-48 STEQSKIVFSFDG
+48 SIDKEKIVFSFDG
-61 ERKAVATVS
+61 ERKAVATLS
-70 AWNSNVTELEIV
+70 SWNSNVTEFEIV
-82 IGGTATSQ
+82 ISGTSDNQ
-90 ASQDQIKYWKDVVSM
+90 VGQVQIKYWNDVVTM
-105 LQKRLNAPPIVV
+105 LQKRLNTPPIVV

-137 FHDVASCYQGLSL
+137 FHDVASCYQALSL
-150 RERVLVELAGS
+150 RERVLVELSGS

-166 AGPFEQE
+166 AGPFEDACQ
-173 SELLVPKDSTNL
+173 LLVPKDNTNL

-190 EELKSLGSAMGP
+190 EELKALGSAMGS
-202 DKVSFLIHKSVPIAG
+202 DKVSFLIHKRVPIAG

-228 ALVALNR
+228 TLVALNS
-235 LLGSELDDK
+235 LFGAGLDDK

-255 VPFSLMGGT
+255 VPFSLLGGT

-274 TKVQDGPALHWV
+274 TKVKDGPALHWV

-292 GLSTPQVYRQLDV
+292 GLSTPQVYRQLDIT
-305 MRVNQGIDV
+305 RVNQGIDV

-328 ALATGDVVEV
+328 ALAAGDVATV

-351 AMLPELAET
+351 EMLPELAET
-360 LEVGRKAGSL
+360 LKAGQKAGSL
-370 RSMVSGSGPTIVHLA
+370 RSMVSGSGPTIAHLA

-392 QIATRLRAAGYPSL
+392 QIATRLMAAGYPSL
-406 VTYSSSS
+406 VTYTSNS

>member
-1 MIFETDHRASEPT
+1 VIFEIDHRSSEPT
-14 LVGVAIISGNLGQT
+14 LVGVAILSGNQGQT

-48 STEQSKIVFSFDG
+48 STERSKIVFSFDG

-82 IGGTATSQ
+82 ISGTIDSQ
-90 ASQDQIKYWKDVVSM
+90 AGKVQIKYWNEVVVM
-105 LQKRLNAPPIVV
+105 LQQRLNTPPIVV

-137 FHDVASCYQGLSL
+137 FHDVASCYQALSL
-150 RERVLVELAGS
+150 REKVLVELTGN
-161 FSIDF
+161 FLIDF

-173 SELLVPKDSTNL
+173 SQLLVPKDSTNL

-190 EELKSLGSAMGP
+190 EELKVLGSAMGSE
-202 DKVSFLIHKSVPIAG
+202 KVSFLIHKHIPIAG

-228 ALVALNR
+228 SLVALNS
-235 LLGSELDDK
+235 LFGAELDDK

-274 TKVQDGPALHWV
+274 TKVEDGPALHWV

-305 MRVNQGIDV
+305 MRVNKGINV
-314 SALEAPEVPEELLE
+314 SALQAPEVPEELLE
-328 ALATGDVVEV
+328 ALVSGDVAAV

-351 AMLPELAET
+351 EMLPELAKT
-360 LEVGRKAGSL
+360 LEAGRKAGSL
-370 RSMVSGSGPTIVHLA
+370 RSMVSGSGPTIAHLA
-385 KNAIHAE
+385 KSAIHAE
-392 QIATRLRAAGYPSL
+392 QIATRLQAAGYPSI
-406 VTYSSSS
+406 VTYTSNS

>member
-1 MIFETDHRASEPT
+1 MIFEIDHRSSEPT
-14 LVGVAIISGNLGQT
+14 LVGVAILSGNQGQT

-38 GQLETPRVVN
+38 GQLDTPRVVN
-48 STEQSKIVFSFDG
+48 STERSKIVFSFDG

-82 IGGTATSQ
+82 ISGTIDSQ
-90 ASQDQIKYWKDVVSM
+90 AGKVQIKYWNEVVVM
-105 LQKRLNAPPIVV
+105 LQQRLNTPPIVV

-137 FHDVASCYQGLSL
+137 FHDVASCYQALSL
-150 RERVLVELAGS
+150 REKVLVELTGN
-161 FSIDF
+161 FLIDF

-173 SELLVPKDSTNL
+173 SQLLVPKDSTNL

-190 EELKSLGSAMGP
+190 EELKALGSAMGSE
-202 DKVSFLIHKSVPIAG
+202 KVSFLIHKRIPIAG

-228 ALVALNR
+228 SLVALNS
-235 LLGSELDDK
+235 LFGAELDDK
-244 LPEAA
+244 LPAAA

-274 TKVQDGPALHWV
+274 TKVKDGPALHWV
-286 MTPNPA
+286 ITPNPS
-292 GLSTPQVYRQLDV
+292 GLSTPQVYRQLDI

-314 SALEAPEVPEELLE
+314 SSLEAPEVPEELLE
-328 ALATGDVVEV
+328 ALAEGDVLAV
-338 AKLMHNDLEIAAV
+338 AKLMHNDLESAAV

-360 LEVGRKAGSL
+360 LKAGQKAGSL
-370 RSMVSGSGPTIVHLA
+370 RSMVSGSGPTIAHLA

-392 QIATRLRAAGYPSL
+392 QIATRLLAAGYPSL
-406 VTYSSSS
+406 VTYTSNS

>member
-1 MIFETDHRASEPT
+1 VIFETDHRASDPS
-14 LVGVAIISGNLGQT
+14 LVGVAILSGNLGQT

-38 GQLETPRVVN
+38 GQSVAPRVVN
-48 STEQSKIVFSFDG
+48 STVQSKIVFSFDG

-70 AWNSNVTELEIV
+70 AWNLSITELELV
-82 IGGTATSQ
+82 ISGTVDGQSGQSQ
-90 ASQDQIKYWKDVVSM
+90 IQYWNEVVAM
-105 LQKRLNAPPIVV
+105 LQKRLNTPSTVV

-137 FHDVASCYQGLSL
+137 FHDVASCYQALSL
-150 RERVLVELAGS
+150 REKVLVELTGR

-166 AGPFEQE
+166 AGPFEKE
-173 SELLVPKDSTNL
+173 SQLFVPKDSTNL

-190 EELKSLGSAMGP
+190 EELKGLGSAMGP
-202 DKVSFLIHKSVPIAG
+202 EKISFLIHKSVPIAG

-228 ALVALNR
+228 ALVALNS
-235 LLGSELDDK
+235 LFGSKLDEK

-249 ANLGSD
+249 AALGSD

-264 AIGVGRGEVL
+264 AIGIGRGEVL

-314 SALEAPEVPEELLE
+314 SALEAPEVPAELLE
-328 ALATGDVVEV
+328 AIATGDVAEV

-351 AMLPELAET
+351 AMLPELSKT
-360 LEVGRKAGSL
+360 LEAGRKAGSL
-370 RSMVSGSGPTIVHLA
+370 RSMVSGSGPTIAHLA
-385 KNAIHAE
+385 KSAVHAE
-392 QIATRLRAAGYPSL
+392 QIATRLKADGYPSL
-406 VTYSSSS
+406 VTYTSIS

>member
-1 MIFETDHRASEPT
+1 
-14 LVGVAIISGNLGQT
+14 
-28 FNILK
+28 
-33 DPSSW
+33 
-38 GQLETPRVVN
+38 VN

-61 ERKAVATVS
+61 EKKAVATFS
-70 AWNSNVTELEIV
+70 AWNSNVTELEVV
-82 IGGTATSQ
+82 ISGHSIGQ
-90 ASQDQIKYWKDVVSM
+90 EEIQYWNGVVVM
-105 LQKRLNAPPIVV
+105 LRKRLNNPPIVV

-137 FHDVASCYQGLSL
+137 FHYVASCYQALSL
-150 RERVLVELAGS
+150 RERVLVELTGS

-166 AGPFEQE
+166 AGPFEAE
-173 SELLVPKDSTNL
+173 SQLLVPKDSTNL
-185 VYRAG
+185 VYQAG
-190 EELKSLGSAMGP
+190 EQLKALGSTLGS

-228 ALVALNR
+228 SLVALNN
-235 LLGSELDDK
+235 LFGSGLEDQ

-314 SALEAPEVPEELLE
+314 SSLETPEVPEELLE
-328 ALATGDVVEV
+328 ALASGDVVEI

-351 AMLPELAET
+351 AMLPELQET
-360 LEVGRKAGSL
+360 LDAGRKAGSL
-370 RSMVSGSGPTIVHLA
+370 RSMVSGSGPTIAHLA
-385 KNAIHAE
+385 KNRIHAE
-392 QIATRLRAAGYPSL
+392 QIATRLQAAGYPSI
-406 VTYSSSS
+406 VTYTSNS
-413 GTRLEN
+413 GTRLEQ